1 MLNREQAIEIE
12 VVDGELI
19 LEPELTLY
27 VSGESLPGESPE
39 RRAAA
44 PGRELVVMNGPT
56 IEGILE
62 AFRQWMRLDVGDGNP
77 SPETL
82 RAYFGDVRQHLHW
95 LADEG
100 LMPAQAGD
108 EDLKGFRAW
117 LVETYAVNTVGRKL
131 AAVRRFYEMAHARG
145 LIVENPAKG
154 LKAPR
159 NRTEQFE
166 QVKYLPLE
174 PVRRLLK
181 APRTTTPKGI
191 RDKAILVLLA
201 MHGLRVIE
209 VHRLSLEDVDLER
222 GEAGEVRVLGKGAK
236 YRTVL
241 LTEATREELKKWL
254 AVRNMMHCETRA
266 LFVSMDWSRPDADPS
281 RVSRRGI
288 RSMVDGYLEMVG
300 AKKEGISCH
309 ALRHSFATL
318 ALAAGGDLLAISGAL
333 GHSSVTTT
341 QVYCKIVDRA
351 RKNPAKLLVGLL
363 D

>member
-1 MLNREQAIEIE
+1 METREQIEIIE
-12 VVDGELI
+12 GEFVI
-19 LEPELTLY
+19 EPELRLY
-27 VSGESLPGESPE
+27 VSGENLPGEDPE
-39 RRAAA
+39 RQTAA
-44 PGRELVVMNGPT
+44 PGRELIVVSEPT
-56 IEGILE
+56 IEDILS
-62 AFRQWMRLDVGDGNP
+62 AFQQWMRLDVGDGNP

-82 RAYFGDVRQHLHW
+82 RAYFGDVKQHLEW
-95 LADEG
+95 LSDEG

-108 EDLKGFRAW
+108 EDLKAYRAW
-117 LVETYAVNTVGRKL
+117 LVETYAVSTVGRKL
-131 AAVRRFYEMAHARG
+131 AAVRRFYEMAQARG
-145 LIVENPAKG
+145 LLLENPAKG

-159 NRTEQFE
+159 NRTEQHE
-166 QVKYLPLE
+166 RVKYLPLE

-181 APRTTTPKGI
+181 APNANEPKGI
-191 RDKAILVLLA
+191 RDKAILVLMA

-209 VHRLSLEDVDLER
+209 VNRLNLESLDLER
-222 GEAGEVRVLGKGAK
+222 GEAGEMRVLGKGSK

-241 LTEATREELKKWL
+241 LTEATRAELEKWL
-254 AVRNMMHCETRA
+254 AVRDMMHCETTA
-266 LFVSMDWSRPDADPS
+266 LFVAMDWSRPDAEPS

-288 RSMVDGYLEMVG
+288 RSMVDGYLEMVD

-318 ALAAGGDLLAISGAL
+318 SLAAGGDLLAISGAL

-341 QVYCKIVDRA
+341 QVYAKIVDRA